1 MHCLILTSFHVTSW
15 LSDLALLRLD
25 NMSCWPLQ
33 VVFVLPTAYPV
44 TSLTLNYSPVAVGI
58 VLVGSLLVWFL
69 PVVGARK
76 WYHGAAAAKGGL
88 AKLRVLKDYEDS
100 VRAGTVNPSV

>member
-1 MHCLILTSFHVTSW
+1 M
-15 LSDLALLRLD
+15 
-25 NMSCWPLQ
+25 Q

-44 TSLTLNYSPVAVGI
+44 TSVTLNYSPVAVGI
-58 VLVGSLLVWFL
+58 VLVGALIVWFL
-69 PVVGARK
+69 PVFGAHK

-100 VRAGTVNPSV
+100 VRAGRNYPSV